1 MNLLIE
7 RSTSILFGYL
17 VNGKK
22 GEKKKKKISQR
33 ENLTDGV
40 KLRASM

>member
-22 GEKKKKKISQR
+22 GEKKKKKKLV
-33 ENLTDGV
+33 NV
-40 KLRASM
+40 KI